1 MYFLRGPHT
10 YKITPGYFGVITP
23 GVIGV
28 IEHGMFEN
36 QLLRGNYTVTRVIR
50 NQEQNEARETY
61 LNHYFGMDVAVHMIK
76 NTANK

>member
-36 QLLRGNYTVTRVIR
+36 QLLQGNYPVTRVIR
-50 NQEQNEARETY
+50 NQDWNVDCGSSSDDDEDDRWCRDIFDY
-61 LNHYFGMDVAVHMIK
+61 SD
-76 NTANK
+76 